1 MRKKKVVYA
10 LLLAALAS
18 MCALFAA
25 DEVVKTQTEHK
36 HFSEL
41 AAMPHRKAGLLLGTA
56 KTLHNGQTNLYY
68 AYRIDAAEN
77 LLKAGKVDCLII
89 SGDNHI
95 ESYNEPETM
104 RADLIA
110 RGIDSTKIVLDYAGF
125 RTLDSVV
132 RLKEI
137 FSQDSAIVISQPFH
151 NERAIYLASLEG
163 IDLIGYD
170 AQDVP
175 DAVGIKVQLRE
186 KFARVKVFVDY
197 LFGVDPKFLGKK
209 VELP

>member
-1 MRKKKVVYA
+1 MNKRKVIYAIAVAITTSAFTLIGADFLVKRHTQKKHSNDISA
-10 LLLAALAS
+10 L
-18 MCALFAA
+18 
-25 DEVVKTQTEHK
+25 
-36 HFSEL
+36 
-41 AAMPHRKAGLLLGTA
+41 PHRKAGLVLGTS
-56 KTLHNGQTNLYY
+56 KTLSDGQTNLYY
-68 AYRIDAAEN
+68 AYRIDAAVKLMEM
-77 LLKAGKVDCLII
+77 GKVDCLIL
-89 SGDNHI
+89 SGDNHVK
-95 ESYNEPETM
+95 SYNEPETM

-137 FSQDSAIVISQPFH
+137 FSQDSAIVISQAFH

-163 IDLIGYD
+163 VDLVGYD

-175 DAVGIKVQLRE
+175 NALGVKVQMRE

-197 LFGVDPKFLGKK
+197 LFGVDPKFLGEK
-209 VELP
+209 VALP